1 MYSTCTDVYFHQY
14 HLWLDVSNVTSH
26 IEFPSNTNIKTY
38 LKSLIKYKT
47 RHKEHDNL

>member
-1 MYSTCTDVYFHQY
+1 M
-14 HLWLDVSNVTSH
+14 LLSH

-38 LKSLIKYKT
+38 LKSLLKYKT